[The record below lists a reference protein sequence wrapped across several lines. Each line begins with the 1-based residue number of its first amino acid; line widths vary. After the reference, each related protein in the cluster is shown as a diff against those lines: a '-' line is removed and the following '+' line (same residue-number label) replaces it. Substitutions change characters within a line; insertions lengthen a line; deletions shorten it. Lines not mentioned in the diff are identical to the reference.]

1 MNTNQVF
8 LDIAKQ
14 DLESARNLFEKRLYS
29 QAIFYLEQ
37 AVEKAT
43 KSLGLYQNIISED
56 ELEDIG
62 HESIEI
68 YVMVIKGLKSK
79 VIRFSERIKQ
89 FPKLKHVT
97 LIKEYENLDL
107 EKFTKIVDGFEAGLK
122 EQIRQLSDEEL
133 DKLLSE
139 LAKIEREIEA
149 LRTIEKDELENLKQL
164 YQGVADAIL
173 EKHLEFRE
181 KVEKELSKFGLLTP
195 EAIEKL
201 ITSLTIPRVICNYFL
216 MFLSAILSPHVTS
229 SRYPYPK
236 RGHNPLVVYSPEHPL
251 IKRFDQ
257 ITRTTESVLDKMTV
271 LYSQELPEELSFL
284 VEESGGQAK

>member
-1 MNTNQVF
+1 MNTKQVL
-8 LDIAKQ
+8 LDIARQ
-14 DLESARNLFEKRLYS
+14 DLESARNLFEKKLYS

-68 YVMVIKGLKSK
+68 YVRVIKGLKSK
-79 VIRFSERIKQ
+79 VIRFRERVKQ

-97 LIKEYENLDL
+97 LIKKYENLDL
-107 EKFTKIVDGFEAGLK
+107 EKFTKIVDGFEASLK
-122 EQIRQLSDEEL
+122 EPISQISDEEL

-149 LRTIEKDELENLKQL
+149 RRTIEKDELENLKQL

-173 EKHLEFRE
+173 DKHPEFRE
-181 KVEKELSKFGLLTP
+181 NVEKELTKFGSLTP
-195 EAIEKL
+195 EAVEKL
-201 ITSLTIPRVICNYFL
+201 VTSSTIPRVICNYSL
-216 MFLSAILSPHVTS
+216 MFLSAILSPHAIPP
-229 SRYPYPK
+229 RYPYPK
-236 RGHNPLVVYSPEHPL
+236 RGHDPLIVYTPEHPL

-257 ITRTTESVLDKMTV
+257 IARTTESVLDKMTV

-284 VEESGGQAK
+284 IKESGG